1 MLPVQPSP
9 VYEVRFGFTPKGTL
23 LLVLSAACMVAAIA
37 ATETPALP
45 RVALFT
51 LAALATVTLMAAMTS
66 PLVAFRVDAE
76 GITLGGNPVWR
87 YQASTVTVP
96 WSEITG
102 IVLYTPRLRPGRAP
116 THIKLLHDRNPAPD
130 PEATAPAAPEA
141 GRVEWVTSRPVRGCR
156 FDRARFATAL
166 AWHAPHIPLADST

>member
-9 VYEVRFGFTPKGTL
+9 VYEVRFSFTPEGTL
-23 LLVLSAACMVAAIA
+23 LLVLSAAFMVAAIA
-37 ATETPALP
+37 ATETPALL
-45 RVALFT
+45 RVPLFT

-96 WSEITG
+96 WDGITG

-116 THIKLLHDRNPAPD
+116 SHIKLLHDRNPAPD
-130 PEATAPAAPEA
+130 PDATGSSRPEA
-141 GRVEWVTSRPVRGCR
+141 GRVEWVTSRPVRGWR
-156 FDRARFATAL
+156 FDRARFATVL
-166 AWHAPHIPLADST
+166 AWHAPHIPLAEVT